1 MNLSTEFV
9 LTEYFFLNMSAI
21 PTSSRRMEA
30 NLHLRVPLIY
40 WSSKRL
46 SSSAF
51 VPLSLGSQATCPTG
65 YTCPSRRPRSW
76 QPAIAECSPGETTAA
91 RKEGKSRA
99 RGRWRAAGWGWGGE
113 AEGRGRRARARRR
126 RRRVT
131 SVRHVPVF
139 TSLVEP
145 PTSAGEWQ
153 HCGDAEAQSLGDASV
168 RLAGSGRQRRGA
180 ERGAGRSARRVAGT
194 HTPPAPPAARPADPA
209 PPLQGAADAA
219 PRPGAGGGRGG
230 ARRCRSAG
238 L

>member
-99 RGRWRAAGWGWGGE
+99 RGRWRAAGWGWG
-113 AEGRGRRARARRR
+113 RGKPRGVAGARARAAAAAAASPACGTCPCLRPSWSRRR
-126 RRRVT
+126 QQANGNIVAMLRRRV
-131 SVRHVPVF
+131 
-139 TSLVEP
+139 
-145 PTSAGEWQ
+145 
-153 HCGDAEAQSLGDASV
+153 
-168 RLAGSGRQRRGA
+168 
-180 ERGAGRSARRVAGT
+180 
-194 HTPPAPPAARPADPA
+194 
-209 PPLQGAADAA
+209 
-219 PRPGAGGGRGG
+219 
-230 ARRCRSAG
+230 
-238 L
+238 